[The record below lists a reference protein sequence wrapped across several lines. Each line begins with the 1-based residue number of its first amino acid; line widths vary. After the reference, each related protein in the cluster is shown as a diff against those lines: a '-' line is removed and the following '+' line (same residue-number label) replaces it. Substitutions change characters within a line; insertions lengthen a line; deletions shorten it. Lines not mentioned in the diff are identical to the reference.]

1 LGGRVL
7 GQDCQSEWLG
17 ESCSFEWIS
26 GKGVLQ
32 LSRLFFYLSPIVHP
46 SSPLRVTVVLQGFV
60 VGADASSQR
69 IIVVFKNEGEEEG
82 KEMALKPDNLTL

>member
-1 LGGRVL
+1 ML
-7 GQDCQSEWLG
+7 
-17 ESCSFEWIS
+17 
-26 GKGVLQ
+26 
-32 LSRLFFYLSPIVHP
+32 
-46 SSPLRVTVVLQGFV
+46 VTVILQGFV